1 MQYELN
7 DQELELQKQL
17 QQLNQKFNNN
27 HHSDYNNH
35 FSYNDNDNDNDN
47 EINETN
53 EKPRPNY
60 YQRLNYNIKC
70 PICNKNTNLGK
81 IKQHHQTKKC
91 KILRCNYTDDEL
103 DEINNKILLMTI
115 KRYD

>member
-35 FSYNDNDNDNDN
+35 FSYNDNDNDN

-91 KILRCNYTDDEL
+91 KILRCNYTDSEL
-103 DEINNKILLMTI
+103 DEIANKILLLTI
-115 KRYD
+115 QKYD

>member
-1 MQYELN
+1 MQYKLN
-7 DQELELQKQL
+7 DQELELQKQF

-35 FSYNDNDNDNDN
+35 FSYNDYDNDN

-91 KILRCNYTDDEL
+91 KILRSNYTDDEL
-103 DEINNKILLMTI
+103 DEIANKILLLTI
-115 KRYD
+115 QKYD

>member
-7 DQELELQKQL
+7 DQELELQKQF
-17 QQLNQKFNNN
+17 QQLNKQFNNN
-27 HHSDYNNH
+27 HH

-47 EINETN
+47 DNERNETN
-53 EKPRPNY
+53 EKPRLNY

-70 PICNKNTNLGK
+70 PICNKDTNLGK

-91 KILRCNYTDDEL
+91 KILRSNYTGDEL
-103 DEINNKILLMTI
+103 DEIANKILLMTI
-115 KRYD
+115 QKY

>member
-1 MQYELN
+1 MQYKLN

-35 FSYNDNDNDNDN
+35 FSYNDNDN

-91 KILRCNYTDDEL
+91 KILRCNYTDSEL
-103 DEINNKILLMTI
+103 DEIANKILLLTI
-115 KRYD
+115 QKYD

>member
-35 FSYNDNDNDNDN
+35 FSYNDNDNDN